1 MFRVAA
7 TRRPRSWLALLL
19 LLLGLHQ
26 LAGAALI
33 KAKAWL
39 APVLIETAWEQTLVR
54 GGEPVKPWS
63 WADTWPVARLRAPA
77 QDVQLLVLAGDSGNA
92 LAFGPGHA
100 AASAE
105 LGTAGLAVIG
115 GHRDTHF
122 AFLRD
127 LPVGALLQL
136 QLPDGRWRYYEVES
150 SRIVDASRELLPIGL
165 DEEVLLL
172 VTCYPFVALQANG
185 PLRYVVRATPVVVRD
200 QADHAAGLSAS

>member
-1 MFRVAA
+1 MFRVAV
-7 TRRPRSWLALLL
+7 TRNLRRWLALLL
-19 LLLGLHQ
+19 LLLGLQQ

-39 APVLIETAWEQTLVR
+39 APVLIETAWAQTLAR

-63 WADTWPVARLRAPA
+63 WADTWPVARLQAPA
-77 QDVQLLVLAGDSGNA
+77 QEVELLVLAGDSGNA

-100 AASAE
+100 TASAT
-105 LGTAGLAVIG
+105 LGAAGLAVIG

-136 QLPDGRWRYYEVES
+136 ELPDGRWRSYAVES
-150 SRIVDASRELLPIGL
+150 SRVVDASRELLPAGL
-165 DEEVLLL
+165 AEEVLLL
-172 VTCYPFVALQANG
+172 VTCYPFDALQSNG
-185 PLRYVVRATPVVVRD
+185 PLRYVVRAIPIAASD
-200 QADHAAGLSAS
+200 QDPRVAGPAAP

>member
-1 MFRVAA
+1 MFRVAVSRNL
-7 TRRPRSWLALLL
+7 RRWLALLL
-19 LLLGLHQ
+19 LLLGLQQ

-39 APVLIETAWEQTLVR
+39 APVLIETAWAQTLAR

-77 QDVQLLVLAGDSGNA
+77 QEVELLVLAGDSGNA

-100 AASAE
+100 TASAT
-105 LGTAGLAVIG
+105 LGSAGLAVIG

-127 LPVGALLQL
+127 LPVGALLRL
-136 QLPDGRWRYYEVES
+136 ELPDGRWRSYAVES
-150 SRIVDASRELLPIGL
+150 SRVVDASRELLPTGL
-165 DEEVLLL
+165 AEEVLLL
-172 VTCYPFVALQANG
+172 VTCYPFDALQANG
-185 PLRYVVRATPVVVRD
+185 PLRYVVRAIPI
-200 QADHAAGLSAS
+200 AAGDQDPRVAGPAAS

>member
-1 MFRVAA
+1 MFRVAVA
-7 TRRPRSWLALLL
+7 RNLRRWLALLL
-19 LLLGLHQ
+19 LLLGLQQ

-39 APVLIETAWEQTLVR
+39 APVLIQTAWAQTLAR

-63 WADTWPVARLRAPA
+63 WADTWPVARLQAPA
-77 QDVQLLVLAGDSGNA
+77 QEVELLVLAGDSGNA

-100 AASAE
+100 TASAT
-105 LGTAGLAVIG
+105 LGAAGLAVIG

-136 QLPDGRWRYYEVES
+136 ELPDGRWRSYAVES
-150 SRIVDASRELLPIGL
+150 SRVVDASRELLPAGL
-165 DEEVLLL
+165 AEEVLLL
-172 VTCYPFVALQANG
+172 VTCYPFDALQSNG
-185 PLRYVVRATPVVVRD
+185 PLRYVVRAIPIAASD
-200 QADHAAGLSAS
+200 QDPRVAGPAAL